1 VRTGIRRLQTQ
12 VPLTRGA
19 LVRCRFRARAGPAS
33 LRERLSLGGDLY
45 SDGTY
50 CAALSSS
57 EVDCWGYGGSGE
69 LANGFFNPSATGV
82 QVIDI

>member
-1 VRTGIRRLQTQ
+1 VQVQGPSGTGL
-12 VPLTRGA
+12 LTGA
-19 LVRCRFRARAGPAS
+19 A
-33 LRERLSLGGDLY
+33 SLGGDLY

-57 EVDCWGYGGSGE
+57 EVDCWGYGGDGE
-69 LANGFFNPSATGV
+69 LANGFLNPSATGV